1 MLQPFF
7 ESPHEAGTDEAGR
20 GCLAGPVTAAA
31 VILPPDYTNS
41 ILNDSKQ
48 LTHTLRDQLA
58 EEIKR
63 EALAYAVADIDP
75 GTIDQINIL
84 KASILGMHK
93 ALDKLGQVPSL
104 ILVDGNKFYSYKK
117 IRHQCMIK
125 GDARFMSIAAA
136 SILAKTHR
144 DAFMASLH
152 EEYPV
157 YNWKQN
163 KGYPTIEHRKAIA
176 NYGPTEYHRKSFR
189 LLPEQLKLNL

>member
-1 MLQPFF
+1 MLLPYL
-7 ESPHEAGTDEAGR
+7 ESPDEAGTDEAGR

-31 VILPPDYTNS
+31 VILPLDYSNAV
-41 ILNDSKQ
+41 LNDSKQ
-48 LTHTLRDQLA
+48 LTHALRDQLA

-75 GTIDQINIL
+75 ETIDQINIL

-93 ALDKLGQVPSL
+93 ALDNLGQVPSL

-117 IRHQCMIK
+117 IRHRCMIK

-144 DAFMASLH
+144 DAYMASLH

-176 NYGPTEYHRKSFR
+176 NFGPTKYHRKSFR

>member
-1 MLQPFF
+1 MLQPYL
-7 ESPHEAGTDEAGR
+7 ESPDEAGTDEAGR

-31 VILPPDYTNS
+31 VILPPDYSNA

-48 LTHTLRDQLA
+48 LTHALRDQLA

-63 EALAYAVADIDP
+63 EALAYAVADIAPD
-75 GTIDQINIL
+75 TIDQINIL
-84 KASILGMHK
+84 KASIMGMHK
-93 ALDKLGQVPSL
+93 ALDKLGQIPSL

-117 IRHQCMIK
+117 IRHECMIK
-125 GDARFMSIAAA
+125 GDGRFMSIAAA

-144 DAFMASLH
+144 DSYMAKLH

-157 YNWKQN
+157 YNWRQN
-163 KGYPTIEHRKAIA
+163 KGYPTPEHRKAIA
-176 NYGPTEYHRKSFR
+176 RYGPTEYHRKSFR